1 MAVEVG
7 GGADIFNPFLA
18 CMCMSP
24 KLMEVTGQTLNI
36 YFGELE
42 EPSLKDIHAFLHV
55 YNFHYPRL
63 TGFKLLLV
71 LCMGILFAC
80 PSLRVPH
87 CLQFRRQHRI
97 L

>member
-1 MAVEVG
+1 
-7 GGADIFNPFLA
+7 
-18 CMCMSP
+18 
-24 KLMEVTGQTLNI
+24 MEVTGQTLNI
-36 YFGELE
+36 YFGDLE

-55 YNFHYPRL
+55 YNFHNPRL

-71 LCMGILFAC
+71 LRRGILFARL
-80 PSLRVPH
+80 SLRVPH